1 MTRKEIT
8 AFFKKYHEAMSRLDA
23 ATIAA
28 HHAAEGL
35 LESPWA
41 GTVKGRDA
49 IEQVHRAWFAAFP
62 NAPFDSKELRI
73 ARNRVA
79 WLLHVAG
86 TDVGGFMGMA
96 PTGKPFQFNVVS
108 LCTVEDGCIQ
118 RIQRVYD
125 FTGFLIQ
132 LGVLKA
138 KPL

>member
-1 MTRKEIT
+1 MTRKEIR
-8 AFFKKYHEAMSRLDA
+8 AFFKTYHEAMSRLDA
-23 ATIAA
+23 VTIAA

-49 IEQVHRAWFAAFP
+49 IEQVHRAWFEAFP
-62 NAPFDSKELRI
+62 NATFESKELLI
-73 ARNRVA
+73 DSNRVA

-86 TDVGGFMGMA
+86 TDVGGFMGLA
-96 PTGKPFQFNVVS
+96 PTGKPFQFPVVS
-108 LCTVEDGCIQ
+108 LCTIEDGHIE
-118 RIQRVYD
+118 RIRRVYD